1 MKWAAFDLE
10 FTKLLPGLD
19 EEISD
24 DLHIS
29 CASIITTGSA
39 WPQVWYERP
48 VHGGEMPNDYMS
60 VKTLEAF
67 LDSLYELVQNGHLLV
82 TWGGS
87 SSDWKLLAKEVPH
100 RALDIVNMA
109 LQSVDVPMC
118 TCMSIGMM
126 MGLNAACK
134 ALGFSLKDDTS
145 SENIPDLW
153 NQKTLEARL
162 KVLQHVSNDAF
173 ATMLVVKNAEN
184 SGQLAWI
191 SLKGHYKTWSPV
203 HFLTVKAC
211 LSKELPSVPFQ
222 IGPNH
227 NAKILARWLLLPVQN
242 QT

>member
-10 FTKLLPGLD
+10 FTHLLPGLD
-19 EEISD
+19 EEVPA

-29 CASIITTGSA
+29 CASIITTGSS

-48 VHGGEMPNDYMS
+48 SFGDVPSDFMS
-60 VKTLEAF
+60 TKTLEAF
-67 LDSLYELVQNGHLLV
+67 VDSLADLVKNGYLLV

-87 SSDWKLLAKEVPH
+87 ASDWKLLAKELPNK
-100 RALDIVNMA
+100 ASEIVAMA

-126 MGLNAACK
+126 MGLNSACM
-134 ALGFSLKDDTS
+134 ALGFSLKDETA
-145 SENIPDLW
+145 SEDIPLLW
-153 NQKTLEARL
+153 NQNNLESRL

-173 ATMLVVKNAEN
+173 ATMMVVKHAET
-184 SGQLAWI
+184 SGTLAWI
-191 SLKGHYKTWSPV
+191 SKKGHYKTWSPV

-211 LSKELPSVPFQ
+211 LSKELPNVPFA

-227 NAKILARWLLLPVQN
+227 NAKILARWLLLPLQR
-242 QT
+242 